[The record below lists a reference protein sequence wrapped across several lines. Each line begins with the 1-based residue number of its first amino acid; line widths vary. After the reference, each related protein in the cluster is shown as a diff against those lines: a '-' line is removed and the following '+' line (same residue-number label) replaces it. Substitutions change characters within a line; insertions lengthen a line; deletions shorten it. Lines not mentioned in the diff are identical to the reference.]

1 MPLTSCQA
9 KSITPIDP
17 ALGQAFDAAIMVAP
31 PTVAIV
37 PSVLAPPPHRTT
49 SISTHFCAIETWRS
63 NGISIKTQTPNIFR
77 RDIYTNP
84 AQATF
89 SLSLSLSFDCL
100 LCGFGL
106 GRCQELAIN
115 FNLKLSAKAHWEKP
129 THTTE
134 TRMVHGALSL
144 FGWQKC
150 CFWLI
155 MASSR
160 HGTALLA
167 RSGQLANTWH
177 ATLICICACAYA
189 CAYEYLQ
196 DPKSDKKK
204 GKHGLP

>member
-49 SISTHFCAIETWRS
+49 STSTHFCAIETWRS

-89 SLSLSLSFDCL
+89 SLSLSLFWL
-100 LCGFGL
+100 FVVRFWFRPLPRVGY
-106 GRCQELAIN
+106 
-115 FNLKLSAKAHWEKP
+115 KLQLEVEPKSSLRK
-129 THTTE
+129 THTYYRNVNGTWCAFAFWVAKMLFLINYGFLS
-134 TRMVHGALSL
+134 TRNRFVSQVRPA
-144 FGWQKC
+144 
-150 CFWLI
+150 
-155 MASSR
+155 
-160 HGTALLA
+160 
-167 RSGQLANTWH
+167 GQHLTCH
-177 ATLICICACAYA
+177 THLHMCMCICMCIRVFAGPQ
-189 CAYEYLQ
+189 EW
-196 DPKSDKKK
+196 
-204 GKHGLP
+204 